1 MAEIT
6 LEMLRKQR
14 GQTEDMPAAE
24 TAAALKDQITALTPE
39 ERRKVEELK
48 EQIDLTDSQMLM
60 QYGAGAKQNI
70 ADFSENILNNVRAK
84 DTGYVGELMTGLI
97 SNVEGLDFS
106 SLEKEGR
113 IMGLFKK
120 MESKVKK
127 FLMQY
132 EKLEVQVDRIEGK
145 LEEARMEMLKD
156 IGMLD
161 AMYEKNLSYFRQLQL
176 YIAAGEEKLQE
187 LREQTLPSL
196 RAEAEK
202 SGNPMNAQIVRD
214 FEDTVNQFEKK
225 DP

>member
-1 MAEIT
+1 
-6 LEMLRKQR
+6 
-14 GQTEDMPAAE
+14 
-24 TAAALKDQITALTPE
+24 
-39 ERRKVEELK
+39 
-48 EQIDLTDSQMLM
+48 
-60 QYGAGAKQNI
+60 
-70 ADFSENILNNVRAK
+70 
-84 DTGYVGELMTGLI
+84 
-97 SNVEGLDFS
+97 
-106 SLEKEGR
+106 
-113 IMGLFKK
+113 
-120 MESKVKK
+120 
-127 FLMQY
+127 MQY

-214 FEDTVNQFEKK
+214 FEDTVNQFEKRSMT
-225 DP
+225 